1 HRAEIAVGVVVA
13 VAAALIDVRSAI
25 GFSSFGVLLYY
36 AIANA
41 SAWTLGGRVVP
52 AIGLIGCLTLA
63 FTLPPA
69 SVLAGAAVVLV
80 GMVAYAATR
89 TTGDADRHGV

>member
-1 HRAEIAVGVVVA
+1 MVAVVA
-13 VAAALIDVRSAI
+13 ALVDVRSAI

-41 SAWTLGGRVVP
+41 SAWTLGARVVP
-52 AIGLIGCLTLA
+52 AVGLAGCLILA
-63 FTLPPA
+63 FTLPLA

-80 GMVAYAATR
+80 GMIAY
-89 TTGDADRHGV
+89 TTGGVARNGV